1 SPIMVASLTDPSIM
15 LIQLSSVTLVKLDGN
30 IVRRDRQSQFV
41 SSYIVDKPH
50 LILSFYKITKA
61 GECYAGAFPMS
72 RTWACGLRHRGGRI
86 HRRKFYE
93 SPDPDP
99 HIQSARRLFLRPRR
113 YLSDPRLGIRN
124 PKS

>member
-1 SPIMVASLTDPSIM
+1 MLNENRLYSISLGVASLQDGLVGVATA
-15 LIQLSSVTLVKLDGN
+15 LSPAMAGHFKFLLHHFF
-30 IVRRDRQSQFV
+30 VRLG
-41 SSYIVDKPH
+41 

-61 GECYAGAFPMS
+61 GECYAGASPMS
-72 RTWACGLRHRGGRI
+72 RTWACGPRHRGGRI

-113 YLSDPRLGIRN
+113 YLSDPRLGI
-124 PKS
+124 